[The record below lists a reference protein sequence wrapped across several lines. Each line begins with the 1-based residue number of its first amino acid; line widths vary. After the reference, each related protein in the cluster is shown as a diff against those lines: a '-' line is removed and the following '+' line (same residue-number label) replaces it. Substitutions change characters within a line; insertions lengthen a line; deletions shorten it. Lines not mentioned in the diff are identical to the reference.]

1 MVIIDEVYRT
11 KRAVFPDFTDNPT
24 NTVAVIGVVLDGKTD
39 AVVASG
45 KQFAVR
51 GGKPSHSLVHHRLQV
66 VGRRKIPA
74 GLCASLWHVIFG
86 KQFHWLTPC
95 IAVL

>member
-24 NTVAVIGVVLDGKTD
+24 NTVAVIVVVLDGKTD

-51 GGKPSHSLVHHRLQV
+51 GGKPSYSLVHHCLQV
-66 VGRRKIPA
+66 VGRWEISTFVHPS
-74 GLCASLWHVIFG
+74 GTLYSGNSSTGSLHI
-86 KQFHWLTPC
+86 
-95 IAVL
+95 